1 MKEKL
6 KLTEVWFKIVLL
18 FVFSGFYILAIP
30 YPQESGQFPQL
41 LAAIS
46 LILTLAALAADFLR
60 AQVTAGEIGDV
71 DDTELKVVD
80 TATRNVRRR
89 RFYQAWAILLV
100 STGVGYLGGF
110 LFSTVLLFGGFGLA
124 FGRRE
129 NLVKNVIVAV
139 AMTVVVYFIFGRIMA
154 VPLLNGVLW

>member
-6 KLTEVWFKIVLL
+6 KSTEVWFKIVLL
-18 FVFSGFYILAIP
+18 FVFGGFYILAVP
-30 YPQESGQFPQL
+30 YPQESRQFPQL

-46 LILTLAALAADFLR
+46 LILTVAALAIDFLR
-60 AQVTAGEIGDV
+60 VQVVAGEIGDV

-80 TATRNVRRR
+80 TATRTARRR

-100 STGVGYLGGF
+100 STGIGFLGGF

-124 FGRRE
+124 FGHRE
-129 NLVKNVIVAV
+129 NWGKNMIVAL

>member
-6 KLTEVWFKIVLL
+6 KLTEVWFKFVLL

-30 YPQESGQFPQL
+30 YPQESKQFPQL

-46 LILTLAALAADFLR
+46 LVLTVIALGLDFLR
-60 AQVTAGEIGDV
+60 AQVLQGEIGDV

-80 TATRNVRRR
+80 AATRAARRR
-89 RFYQAWAILLV
+89 RFYLAWAILLV
-100 STGVGYLGGF
+100 ATGAGLLGGF
-110 LFSTVLLFGGFGLA
+110 LISTVILFGGFGLA
-124 FGRRE
+124 SGRKEHR
-129 NLVKNVIVAV
+129 VKDMIVAV

-154 VPLLNGVLW
+154 VPLLDGVLW

>member
-6 KLTEVWFKIVLL
+6 KSTEVWFKIVLL
-18 FVFSGFYILAIP
+18 FVFSGFFILAIP
-30 YPQESGQFPQL
+30 YPQESRQFPQL

-46 LILTLAALAADFLR
+46 VVLTVIALAMNFLR
-60 AQVTAGEIGDV
+60 AQVIAGEIDGV

-80 TATRNVRRR
+80 TATRLARRK
-89 RFYQAWAILLV
+89 RFYQAWAILLI
-100 STGVGYLGGF
+100 STGIGFLGGF
-110 LFSTVLLFGGFGLA
+110 LFSAVLLFGGFGLA
-124 FGRRE
+124 SGRRE
-129 NLVKNVIVAV
+129 DWVKNVIIAV

>member
-6 KLTEVWFKIVLL
+6 KSTEVWFKIILL
-18 FVFSGFYILAIP
+18 FVFSGFFILAIP
-30 YPQESGQFPQL
+30 YPQESRQFPQL

-46 LILTLAALAADFLR
+46 VVLTVIALVMNFLR
-60 AQVTAGEIGDV
+60 AQVIAGEIDGV

-129 NLVKNVIVAV
+129 NLVKNMIVAV

>member
-1 MKEKL
+1 MKAKL
-6 KLTEVWFKIVLL
+6 KSTEVWFKIVLL

-30 YPQESGQFPQL
+30 FPQDSKQFPQL

-46 LILTLAALAADFLR
+46 VVLTVIALAMDFLR
-60 AQVTAGEIGDV
+60 AQVIAGEIDGV

-80 TATRNVRRR
+80 TATRRARRK

-100 STGVGYLGGF
+100 STCAGILGGF
-110 LFSTVLLFGGFGLA
+110 LFSTVFLFAGFGFA
-124 FGRRE
+124 FGHRE
-129 NLVKNVIVAV
+129 NWVRNMIVTV
-139 AMTVVVYFIFGRIMA
+139 AMTVLVYFVFGRIMA

>member
-6 KLTEVWFKIVLL
+6 KSTEVWFKIVLL
-18 FVFSGFYILAIP
+18 FVFGGFYILAVP
-30 YPQESGQFPQL
+30 YPQESRQFPQL

-46 LILTLAALAADFLR
+46 LILTVAALAIDFLR
-60 AQVTAGEIGDV
+60 VQVVAGEIGDV

-80 TATRNVRRR
+80 TATRTARRR

-100 STGVGYLGGF
+100 STGIGFLGGF
-110 LFSTVLLFGGFGLA
+110 LFSTVLLFGGFGFA
-124 FGRRE
+124 FGHRE
-129 NLVKNVIVAV
+129 NWGKNMIVAL

>member
-6 KLTEVWFKIVLL
+6 KSTEVWFKIILL
-18 FVFSGFYILAIP
+18 FVFSGFFILAIP
-30 YPQESGQFPQL
+30 YPQESRQFPQL

-46 LILTLAALAADFLR
+46 VVLTVIALAMNFLR
-60 AQVTAGEIGDV
+60 AQVIAGEIDGV

-80 TATRNVRRR
+80 TATRLARRK
-89 RFYQAWAILLV
+89 RFYLAWAILLI
-100 STGVGYLGGF
+100 STGIGFLGGF
-110 LFSTVLLFGGFGLA
+110 LFSAVLLFGGFGLA
-124 FGRRE
+124 SGRRE
-129 NLVKNVIVAV
+129 NWVKNVIIAV